1 MLTSSRITRHWWI
14 CLYVKTYEQRKV
26 LEYTCHTAFF
36 ASIVIVQWA
45 DVIICKTRRNSLFTQ
60 GMLSNKVLCG
70 GLVFETC
77 LACFLSYCPG
87 LDNGLRMYPMKWV
100 LPLALLLISVLI
112 VATLKFL
119 FQLWILFGGRGWEL
133 YAILAFFDESILTGW
148 YLYQKVFKIFHISD
162 LFRLLIRRSS
172 THICLNIH

>member
-1 MLTSSRITRHWWI
+1 MGILQQLGKFGRASFGILPQVPGLLVGLREEWENKNNNSLKGSYGQEW
-14 CLYVKTYEQRKV
+14 TYEQRKV

-36 ASIVIVQWA
+36 ASIVVVQWA

-87 LDNGLRMYPMKWV
+87 LDNGLRMYPMNFWWW
-100 LPLALLLISVLI
+100 LPALP
-112 VATLKFL
+112 F
-119 FQLWILFGGRGWEL
+119 
-133 YAILAFFDESILTGW
+133 SILIWVYDEVRRYLLRKSPGGW
-148 YLYQKVFKIFHISD
+148 IEKETYY
-162 LFRLLIRRSS
+162 
-172 THICLNIH
+172 